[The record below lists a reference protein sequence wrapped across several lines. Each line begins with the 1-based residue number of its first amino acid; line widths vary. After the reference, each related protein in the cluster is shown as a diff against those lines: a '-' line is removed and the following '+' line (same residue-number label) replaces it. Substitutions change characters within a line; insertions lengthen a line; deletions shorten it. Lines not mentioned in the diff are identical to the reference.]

1 LWKHNFGSLE
11 QMISWFKKVGWRNA
25 PKLRKDYKEDRKLQA
40 QVLKDKRGDHAD
52 PELRFKRHRTLGF
65 ATTTASGLQT
75 PSGQSNRYFTPESN
89 AATPAGMRSPRVGMP
104 GSVGAAPGSAPG
116 SVRGLVSP
124 AGYQYGAPQTPMNAA
139 TPVPMRGPG
148 TPAYFQSPGTPAG
161 LLQMQGHPMAAPGSR
176 NPTPAR
182 GTPGATV
189 PETPPAAFPGGPAA
203 GTPGGA
209 VPQTPAAAFH
219 KGAAGT
225 PGGDIPQTPAA
236 AFHRGAAGTPGSS
249 IPHTPRAA
257 VRGSAAGQRQRTAG
271 GGIPQTPFAAFE
283 RGAATGKPAAPSAG
297 TPAGMIPET
306 PIAAF
311 KNSSIP
317 QTPTAPASGTPGGRV
332 PTTPVQRPGSDAGVK
347 RDE

>member
-1 LWKHNFGSLE
+1 MDNLRLLQEHKRYGLRNGTLLERKTVEHAMKQISSDNQMLHYTLLLNYDEPGHGDLLWCMQGRSVRRELIEITPRGFSLWKHNFGSLE

-148 TPAYFQSPGTPAG
+148 
-161 LLQMQGHPMAAPGSR
+161 
-176 NPTPAR
+176 
-182 GTPGATV
+182 
-189 PETPPAAFPGGPAA
+189 
-203 GTPGGA
+203 
-209 VPQTPAAAFH
+209 
-219 KGAAGT
+219 
-225 PGGDIPQTPAA
+225 
-236 AFHRGAAGTPGSS
+236 
-249 IPHTPRAA
+249 
-257 VRGSAAGQRQRTAG
+257 
-271 GGIPQTPFAAFE
+271 
-283 RGAATGKPAAPSAG
+283 
-297 TPAGMIPET
+297 
-306 PIAAF
+306 
-311 KNSSIP
+311 
-317 QTPTAPASGTPGGRV
+317 
-332 PTTPVQRPGSDAGVK
+332 AGVLGL
-347 RDE
+347 DTGHHHMQL

>member
-1 LWKHNFGSLE
+1 MGTCTGTLTKSSRDTWTPCLESHVPTAGPMSISISVSLQDPIMDNLRLLQEHKRYGLRNGTLLERKTVEHAMKQISSDNQMLHYTLLLNYDEPGHGDLLWCMQGRSVRRELIEITPRGFSLWKHNFGSLE

-148 TPAYFQSPGTPAG
+148 
-161 LLQMQGHPMAAPGSR
+161 
-176 NPTPAR
+176 
-182 GTPGATV
+182 
-189 PETPPAAFPGGPAA
+189 
-203 GTPGGA
+203 
-209 VPQTPAAAFH
+209 
-219 KGAAGT
+219 
-225 PGGDIPQTPAA
+225 
-236 AFHRGAAGTPGSS
+236 
-249 IPHTPRAA
+249 
-257 VRGSAAGQRQRTAG
+257 
-271 GGIPQTPFAAFE
+271 
-283 RGAATGKPAAPSAG
+283 
-297 TPAGMIPET
+297 
-306 PIAAF
+306 
-311 KNSSIP
+311 
-317 QTPTAPASGTPGGRV
+317 
-332 PTTPVQRPGSDAGVK
+332 AGVLGL
-347 RDE
+347 DTGHHHMQL